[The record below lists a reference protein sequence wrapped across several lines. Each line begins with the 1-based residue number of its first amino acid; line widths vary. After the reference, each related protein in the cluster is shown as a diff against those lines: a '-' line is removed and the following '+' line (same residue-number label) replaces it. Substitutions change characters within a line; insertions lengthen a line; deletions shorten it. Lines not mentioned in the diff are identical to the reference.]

1 MNLRILFTLGAF
13 FLLSINVIAQ
23 PGKMFIDTS
32 AGINSEDRMV
42 FIGYPEDR
50 REESTV
56 EPDSVIKVARI
67 LKSTF
72 LSLSKNASPTIINDS
87 TGITRTKKSF
97 TIKNKHFKKTFAT
110 DQVCE
115 CSTSDYLGFIAPLNV
130 YVVHTTDMQNEV
142 AYTDLIDYR
151 TGRSFDVPSCA
162 DEGPQDMLLSPQYKT
177 LLTYS
182 NSDFEAGDCC
192 IHLLK
197 IRKNATGQR
206 YTLTVNLMLSFNR
219 MNIQQLFWVNE
230 KCFVMEVT
238 ERDIVE
244 PNANY
249 DYGKKR
255 KYFMKV
261 NLLK

>member
-13 FLLSINVIAQ
+13 FLLTVNVIAQ

-32 AGINSEDRMV
+32 AGIKSEDRMI
-42 FIGYPEDR
+42 FIGYPEGHPDV
-50 REESTV
+50 STV
-56 EPDSVIKVARI
+56 EPDSVIKVVRI
-67 LKSTF
+67 SKSTF
-72 LSLSKNASPTIINDS
+72 LNLSKNAGPTITNDS
-87 TGITRTKKSF
+87 TGITRTKKTF
-97 TIKNKHFKKTFAT
+97 TIKNKYFKKTFKT
-110 DQVCE
+110 DQVCD

-162 DEGPQDMLLSPQYKT
+162 DEGPYDILLSPQHKT

-197 IRKNATGQR
+197 IRKNATAQR
-206 YTLTVNLMLSFNR
+206 YTMTVNLMLSFNR
-219 MNIQQLFWVNE
+219 TNIQKLVWINE
-230 KCFVMEVT
+230 KSFVMEVT

-249 DYGKKR
+249 EYGKKR

>member
-1 MNLRILFTLGAF
+1 
-13 FLLSINVIAQ
+13 
-23 PGKMFIDTS
+23 
-32 AGINSEDRMV
+32 
-42 FIGYPEDR
+42 
-50 REESTV
+50 
-56 EPDSVIKVARI
+56 
-67 LKSTF
+67 
-72 LSLSKNASPTIINDS
+72 
-87 TGITRTKKSF
+87 
-97 TIKNKHFKKTFAT
+97 
-110 DQVCE
+110 
-115 CSTSDYLGFIAPLNV
+115 
-130 YVVHTTDMQNEV
+130 MQNEV
-142 AYTDLIDYR
+142 AYTCLIDYR

-162 DEGPQDMLLSPQYKT
+162 DEGPYDILLSPQSKT

-206 YTLTVNLMLSFNR
+206 YTMTVTLMVSFNR
-219 MNIQQLFWVNE
+219 TNIQQLFWVNE